1 MITLQPGKFAPG
13 DIVYARWHGGELF
26 EVTEQ
31 VFSEAIVPQYKC
43 KELNSNDCWIFS
55 QLYLA
60 KNDIRRKLKDSN
72 RKQLTLL

>member
-26 EVTEQ
+26 EVIEQ
-31 VFSEAIVPQYKC
+31 VFSEAIIPQYKC
-43 KELNSNDCWIFS
+43 KELNSNDYWIFS
-55 QLYLA
+55 QLEISR
-60 KNDIRRKLKDSN
+60 KDFRHKLKDAN